1 MANPVIRVMEK
12 ENENAAISFGQ
23 TATLSGS
30 IKKSIGLVVL
40 TIISAAVSAN
50 FLADTSLAIV
60 GIGAGFIGGLILA
73 LVTCFKPSI
82 SEYTSPGYAIFE
94 GMALGIISMQFEHL
108 YFGISAIAVGITF
121 AVMISMLVLWKTG
134 VITVTEKVRSAII
147 SMTAAIAIF
156 YFASFIASFFGA
168 DFMPRTGILGIV
180 VSLII
185 SAVAAFNLL
194 LDFDNIEK
202 AVTNG
207 MPKYMEYFTAFG
219 LLITLV
225 WLYIEIIRLVAMVA
239 SMFQDD

>member
-30 IKKSIGLVVL
+30 LQKSIGLVVL
-40 TIISAAVSAN
+40 TIISAVASAF
-50 FLADTSLAIV
+50 FLADTSFAFL
-60 GIGAGFIGGLILA
+60 GMGAGFIGGFVLA
-73 LVTCFKPSI
+73 MVTCFKPSI
-82 SEYTSPGYAIFE
+82 SEYTAPGYAVFE
-94 GMALGIISMQFEHL
+94 GMALGIISMQFEQF
-108 YFGISAIAVGITF
+108 YFGISAIAVGVTF
-121 AVMISMLVLWKTG
+121 AVMITMLVLWKTG

-147 SMTAAIAIF
+147 SMTLAIAVF
-156 YFASFIASFFGA
+156 YFANFIASLFGA

-180 VSLII
+180 ISLII

-194 LDFDNIEK
+194 IDFDNIEK
-202 AVTNG
+202 AVSNG

-225 WLYIEIIRLVAMVA
+225 WLYVEILRMIAMIV
-239 SMFQDD
+239 SVLQDN